1 MLTTKESIQIQ
12 RFANA
17 LYGVQVNGKTLALVE
32 QEVASAGGALPA
44 VFNAYYGRSFASLS
58 SEQVASSLVTRLGIT
73 ASGSSVAKDYVVDQ
87 LESTPTAQRGAKVA
101 EILELY
107 SSLGVDPIFG
117 ASAVAWNAQVDAALA
132 QAAAENITFATS
144 TVILLEVMDTRA
156 VVVGRD
162 PLLNSPYGGFVFTAT
177 NQITG
182 SIQVVTLQSQAID
195 DAQTYANLAVA
206 LQAAANAA
214 LGTGAVS
221 VSVGSNFT
229 VIDSQTARPV
239 TGQQISIV
247 STGPLA
253 LTTPAGSGW
262 IAVGV
267 VESSATLHTNFI
279 SGSMPTRLVITPK
292 DLTLSSA
299 GDDLTAGLVADFTTA
314 TLIGVV
320 DFSNTIVGSVD
331 NSLVI

>member
-1 MLTTKESIQIQ
+1 MLTAKESIQIQ

-17 LYGVQVNGKTLALVE
+17 LYGVQVSGKTLTLVE

-44 VFNAYYGRSFASLS
+44 VFNTYYGRSFTSLS

-73 ASGSSVAKDYVVDQ
+73 ASGSSIAKDYVVNQ
-87 LESTPTAQRGAKVA
+87 LESTPVAQRGAKVA
-101 EILELY
+101 EILALY
-107 SSLGVDPIFG
+107 SSLGADPIFG
-117 ASAVAWNAQVDAALA
+117 ASATAWNAQVDAALA
-132 QAAAENITFATS
+132 QAAAENFTFATS
-144 TVILLEVMDTRA
+144 TVIRLEVMDTRA
-156 VVVGRD
+156 VVEGKD
-162 PLLNSPYGGFVFTAT
+162 PLLNSPFGGFVFTAT

-182 SIQVVTLQSQAID
+182 SSQVVTLQSQAMN

-214 LGTGAVS
+214 LGNGAVS
-221 VSVGSNFT
+221 VSVGSDFT
-229 VIDSQTARPV
+229 VIDSQTAIPV
-239 TGQQISIV
+239 TGKQISIV

-267 VESSATLHTNFI
+267 VPDNAGLHTNFI
-279 SGSMPTRLVITPK
+279 SGSMPTRLVMMPK
-292 DLTLSSA
+292 DLALSST
-299 GDDLTAGLVADFTTA
+299 GDDLAADFTTA
-314 TLIGVV
+314 TLIGVD

-331 NSLVI
+331 NSLMI